1 MDFTYELYG
10 SKSSGKKI
18 SDLPSY
24 EEKQKIMKTGQK
36 FFYLKE
42 KSGSGRTSKHASTTD
57 SLSIPSEMNIF
68 IKHKS

>member
-24 EEKQKIMKTGQK
+24 EQKQKIMKTGQK
-36 FFYLKE
+36 FFNLKE
-42 KSGSGRTSKHASTTD
+42 KVVLEDVKARQHD
-57 SLSIPSEMNIF
+57 
-68 IKHKS
+68 